1 MLTLTFFKHET
12 TKCTLLQLALK
23 IYIYFDC
30 HYRFLEWGQIH
41 PCDRRVGTTHNLA
54 KDWLWNIT
62 LMSYQHAWNYI
73 TREGIYFAYKDLGNS
88 KQKIIPQKNID
99 GAVQVSCSCCIP
111 QAAPGHTIAAFP
123 LVINIGRTSQSGA
136 WPPSLWLKTTFSFR
150 FHRHDMWL
158 FLGFANAR

>member
-1 MLTLTFFKHET
+1 MYFT
-12 TKCTLLQLALK
+12 TACIQD
-23 IYIYFDC
+23 IYIFWLSLPFFGMGANPSMWQKSRNDSQ
-30 HYRFLEWGQIH
+30 LGQ
-41 PCDRRVGTTHNLA
+41 R
-54 KDWLWNIT
+54 LWNIT